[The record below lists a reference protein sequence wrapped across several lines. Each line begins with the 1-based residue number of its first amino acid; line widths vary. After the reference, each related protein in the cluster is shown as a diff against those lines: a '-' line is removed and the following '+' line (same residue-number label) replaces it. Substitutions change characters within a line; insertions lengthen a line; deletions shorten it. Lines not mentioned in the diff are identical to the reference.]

1 MHESKESEA
10 ETARPGGH
18 EGRQQERSRTMKF
31 IINETGKHE
40 ELSII
45 DTKTGMDWSNDLIG
59 NSGAVGQYIEYDDVE
74 DAYRIN
80 QEDFDWWSEYI
91 AMYERYQEELD
102 SLKAQYGSDA
112 VDDIISRSDLWLGND
127 YNEHERELQ
136 AQIDAIREEL
146 G

>member
-1 MHESKESEA
+1 
-10 ETARPGGH
+10 
-18 EGRQQERSRTMKF
+18 MKF

-59 NSGAVGQYIEYDDVE
+59 NSGAVGQYIEYDDAE
-74 DAYRIN
+74 DAYRIT

-112 VDDIISRSDLWLGND
+112 VDDIISRSELWLGND

-146 G
+146 GE

>member
-1 MHESKESEA
+1 
-10 ETARPGGH
+10 
-18 EGRQQERSRTMKF
+18 MKF
-31 IINETGKHE
+31 VINETGKHE

-45 DTKTGMDWSNDLIG
+45 DTKTGMDWINDLIG
-59 NSGAVGQYIEYDDVE
+59 NSGAVGQYIEYDDAE

-112 VDDIISRSDLWLGND
+112 VDDIISRSELWLGND

-146 G
+146 GE